1 MECMK
6 WPGIPIIGYKIITL
20 VIWSPSLAIILILIV
35 IRLKLKKKFVPFKF
49 NLYP

>member
-1 MECMK
+1 MEYME

-20 VIWSPSLAIILILIV
+20 VIWPSLAIMLILIV
-35 IRLKLKKKFVPFKF
+35 IRLKFKKKFFVPFKF